1 MLRSWAAHVWEKKAG
16 KGGKLLPRKVF
27 EKSSRPKVKMN
38 GGHNILCIVYAPLE
52 KPPPFLGLEII
63 AFA

>member
-1 MLRSWAAHVWEKKAG
+1 MRKKAG
-16 KGGKLLPRKVF
+16 KGEKLLPRKVF